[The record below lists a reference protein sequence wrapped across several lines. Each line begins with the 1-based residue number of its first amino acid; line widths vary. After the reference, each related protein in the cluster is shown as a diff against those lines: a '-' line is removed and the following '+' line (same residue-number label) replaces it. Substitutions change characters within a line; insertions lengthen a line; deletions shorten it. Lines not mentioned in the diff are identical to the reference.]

1 MLELLIASKNSG
13 KIKEIK
19 DILKNTNIKILSLND
34 FYDLPEIKEDGQS
47 FQENALKKAEFISKL
62 TGKICLAD
70 DSGLAIEYLGGKPG
84 ILSARWGKSDKE
96 RIQKVLNL
104 LKGVPKKRRKAK
116 FICALALFFPEGKSY
131 IIEGECMG
139 IIATSPRGS
148 NGFGYD
154 PIFIVPEYNRTF
166 AELGEEIK
174 NKISHRAK
182 ALKQMKQ
189 ILENLMG
196 KE

>member
-1 MLELLIASKNSG
+1 MLEILFASKNSG
-13 KIKEIK
+13 KIKEIR
-19 DILKNTNIKILSLND
+19 DILKDTNIKILSLND
-34 FYDLPEIKEDGQS
+34 FLDLPEIKEDGQS
-47 FQENALKKAEFISKL
+47 FRENALKKAESISKF

-70 DSGLAIEYLGGKPG
+70 DSGLVIEYLGGKPG
-84 ILSARWGKSDKE
+84 ILSARWGKNDEE

-104 LKGVPKKRRKAK
+104 LKGVPKKQRKAK

-131 IIEGECMG
+131 IIEDECTG

-166 AELGEEIK
+166 AELDEEIK
-174 NKISHRAK
+174 NKVSHRAK

-189 ILENLMG
+189 IITNLMA